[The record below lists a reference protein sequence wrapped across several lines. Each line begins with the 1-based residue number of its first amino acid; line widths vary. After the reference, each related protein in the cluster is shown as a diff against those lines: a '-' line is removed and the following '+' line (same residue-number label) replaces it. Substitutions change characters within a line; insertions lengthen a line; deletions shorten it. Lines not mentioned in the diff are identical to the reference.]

1 MAARCFWD
9 ADTDSY
15 AHDVFMNVSIDF
27 YNGKYKAVVS
37 CSTDKSSHWFCFFFF
52 SLVDFFFL
60 LGFWVFLEGIK
71 TIETKCESCEAGVI
85 SKMIKLDHTV
95 VYKSHL
101 RYTI

>member
-37 CSTDKSSHWFCFFFF
+37 CSTDKSSHRGFLFLFGLFIFLFFCFFWKE
-52 SLVDFFFL
+52 LKILKQNVKA
-60 LGFWVFLEGIK
+60 VK
-71 TIETKCESCEAGVI
+71 QV
-85 SKMIKLDHTV
+85 
-95 VYKSHL
+95 
-101 RYTI
+101 

>member
-37 CSTDKSSHWFCFFFF
+37 CSTDKSSHRGFFVWLIYLFIYF
-52 SLVDFFFL
+52 WKESKL
-60 LGFWVFLEGIK
+60 LKQNVK
-71 TIETKCESCEAGVI
+71 AVKQV
-85 SKMIKLDHTV
+85 
-95 VYKSHL
+95 
-101 RYTI
+101 